1 MTPPTLDQV
10 LSGASALPTL
20 PEVAHYIITS
30 VDDDTSNADELVA
43 LLNTD
48 PAIVARILSV
58 ANSSV
63 FGLSSRV
70 DSMREAILV
79 LGLEEIRSITLATA
93 VVDRF
98 DMKSANFDPRMLWRH
113 SIGVATCARIIA
125 EENQFN
131 AEAAFTAGLLHDI
144 GQLLLFAVAPKYF
157 EEVLMRRQR
166 LDEPIIAA
174 ERAVFGF
181 DHAVAGGELMKNWR
195 LPADIAD
202 GILGHHDP
210 DWGDFG
216 EMGDLIHVAEVLSHA
231 LDLGELPNNRVPDL
245 SNLACARM
253 GIEWPAFSEKF
264 AEIEA
269 RYDEILRALNLLQ

>member
-1 MTPPTLDQV
+1 MTAPTLTEV
-10 LSGASALPTL
+10 LSGAAALPTL
-20 PEVAHYIITS
+20 PEVARFIVTS
-30 VDDDTSNADELVA
+30 IDDDTSNADSLVA

-48 PAIVARILSV
+48 PAIVARILAA

-79 LGLEEIRSITLATA
+79 LGLAEIRSITLATA
-93 VVDRF
+93 VVGRF
-98 DMKSANFDPRMLWRH
+98 NMKSANFDPRMLWRH
-113 SIGVATCARIIA
+113 SLGVATCARVIA

-144 GQLLLFAVAPKYF
+144 GQLLLFAVAPESF
-157 EEVLMRRQR
+157 EEVLGRRQR
-166 LDEPIIAA
+166 LDETIIEA
-174 ERAVFGF
+174 EQAVFGF
-181 DHAVAGGELMKNWR
+181 DHAVAGGELMKKWR

-202 GILGHHDP
+202 GIWGHHDP
-210 DWGDFG
+210 EHGEFG

-245 SNLACARM
+245 SDLACARM
-253 GIEWPAFSEKF
+253 GIEWPVFSAKF

-269 RYDEILRALNLLQ
+269 RYDEILQALNLQY

>member
-1 MTPPTLDQV
+1 MTAPTLAEV

-20 PEVAHYIITS
+20 PEVARFIITTI
-30 VDDDTSNADELVA
+30 DDDTSNADSLVT

-48 PAIVARILSV
+48 PAIVARILAA

-63 FGLSSRV
+63 FGLSSHV

-98 DMKSANFDPRMLWRH
+98 NMKSANFDPRMLWRH
-113 SIGVATCARIIA
+113 SLGVATCARIIA
-125 EENQFN
+125 EQNQFN
-131 AEAAFTAGLLHDI
+131 AETAFTAGLLHDI
-144 GQLLLFAVAPKYF
+144 GQLLLFAVAPQSF
-157 EEVLMRRQR
+157 EEVLVRRQR
-166 LDEPIIAA
+166 LDETIIEA
-174 ERAVFGF
+174 EQAVFGF
-181 DHAVAGGELMKNWR
+181 DHAVAGGELLKKWR
-195 LPADIAD
+195 LPADIVD

-210 DWGDFG
+210 ERGDFG

-231 LDLGELPNNRVPDL
+231 LDLGELPNNRVPNL
-245 SNLACARM
+245 SDLACARM
-253 GIEWPAFSEKF
+253 GIEWSAFSEKF

-269 RYDEILRALNLLQ
+269 RYDEILHALSLQ

>member
-1 MTPPTLDQV
+1 MTAPTLAEV

-20 PEVAHYIITS
+20 PEVARFIITTI
-30 VDDDTSNADELVA
+30 DDDTSNADSLVT

-48 PAIVARILSV
+48 PAIVARILAA

-63 FGLSSRV
+63 FGLSSHV

-98 DMKSANFDPRMLWRH
+98 NMKSANFDPRMLWRH
-113 SIGVATCARIIA
+113 SLGVATCARLIA
-125 EENQFN
+125 EQNQFN
-131 AEAAFTAGLLHDI
+131 AETAFTAGLLHDI
-144 GQLLLFAVAPKYF
+144 GQLLLFAVAPQSF
-157 EEVLMRRQR
+157 EEVLVRRQR
-166 LDEPIIAA
+166 LDETIIEA
-174 ERAVFGF
+174 EQAVFGF
-181 DHAVAGGELMKNWR
+181 DHAVAGGELLKKWR
-195 LPADIAD
+195 LPADIVD

-210 DWGDFG
+210 ERGDFG

-231 LDLGELPNNRVPDL
+231 LDLGELPNNRVPNL
-245 SNLACARM
+245 SDLACARM
-253 GIEWPAFSEKF
+253 GIEWSAFSEKF

-269 RYDEILRALNLLQ
+269 RYDEILHALSLQ

>member
-1 MTPPTLDQV
+1 MTPPTLDEV
-10 LSGASALPTL
+10 LAKASALPTL
-20 PEVAHYIITS
+20 PEVASFVISTI
-30 VDDDTSNADELVA
+30 DDETSNADSLVA

-48 PAIVARILSV
+48 PVIVARILAA
-58 ANSSV
+58 ANSSA

-93 VVDRF
+93 IVDRF
-98 DMKSANFDPRMLWRH
+98 NMKSANFDPRMLWRH
-113 SIGVATCARIIA
+113 SLGVATCARLIA
-125 EENQFN
+125 EENQYN

-144 GQLLLFAVAPKYF
+144 GQLLLFAVAPKLF

-166 LDEPIIAA
+166 LDESIIEA
-174 ERAVFGF
+174 EQAVFGF
-181 DHAVAGGELMKNWR
+181 DHAVAGGELIKKWR

-202 GILGHHDP
+202 GIHGHHDP
-210 DWGDFG
+210 ESGEFG

-245 SNLACARM
+245 SGIACARM
-253 GIEWPAFSEKF
+253 GIEWPAFSAKF

-269 RYDEILRALNLLQ
+269 RYDEILHALSLQQ